1 MNDSQKVPDVAI
13 TVLFPNE
20 RAVYLDELASAIR
33 RNTGKTISRSALI
46 RAMTKALKPLYM
58 EWLNCRSEADI
69 ERMVRARLL
78 PPGTHAVP
86 VRTERNTV

>member
-1 MNDSQKVPDVAI
+1 MNPQTVPDVAI

-33 RNTGKTISRSALI
+33 RNTRKTVSRSALI
-46 RAMTKALKPLYM
+46 RAMTKALTPLYH
-58 EWLNCRSEADI
+58 EWLHCRSEEDV

-78 PPGTHAVP
+78 PPGTRAIPVQTGRNAV
-86 VRTERNTV
+86 

>member
-1 MNDSQKVPDVAI
+1 MDDSKTAPTVAI

-46 RAMTKALKPLYM
+46 RAMTKALTPLYGA
-58 EWLNCRSEADI
+58 WLHC
-69 ERMVRARLL
+69 
-78 PPGTHAVP
+78 
-86 VRTERNTV
+86 RTEGDVELMIKTRISSVEAVAPEGQKGRKPV

>member
-1 MNDSQKVPDVAI
+1 MNDSQIAVDVAI

-33 RNTGKTISRSALI
+33 RNTGKTVSRSALI
-46 RAMTKALKPLYM
+46 RAMTKALTPLYN
-58 EWLNCRSEADI
+58 EWLHCRSEEDV

-78 PPGTHAVP
+78 PPGTRGIPVQTGRNAV
-86 VRTERNTV
+86 

>member
-1 MNDSQKVPDVAI
+1 MNDSKTVPDVAI

-33 RNTGKTISRSALI
+33 RNTGKTVSRSALI
-46 RAMTKALKPLYM
+46 RAMTKALTPLYK
-58 EWLNCRSEADI
+58 EWLNCRSEQEV
-69 ERMVRARLL
+69 ERMIRERLL
-78 PPGTHAVP
+78 PPGTRAIP